1 MIIEIILIIIIL
13 FALVEGFVIWNLMNK
28 VEFLETWIE
37 DVTERFIIVQD
48 ELKEIDST
56 GHFEA
61 DDEIGSTFKG
71 IQDIVN
77 SLSDITENQGEEEN
91 AKKS

>member
-13 FALVEGFVIWNLMNK
+13 IEGFVIWNLNRK
-28 VEFLETWIE
+28 VEFLEGWIE
-37 DVTERFIIVQD
+37 DVTERFNIVQD
-48 ELKEIDST
+48 ELKDIDST

-71 IQDIVN
+71 IQDIIN
-77 SLSDITENQGEEEN
+77 SLSDIKGEED